1 MENSSNAQ
9 GPDDDVPTPG
19 QHFAQFGA
27 GCLWGVELLFH
38 RMPCVTRTEAPTTT
52 SLPWVSSSP
61 SLLRVAYG
69 ASNYRS
75 IECLMSAGS
84 RSAIPKT
91 LHEHTQQLRFRVK
104 PSLDL
109 SSMENSSI
117 AQGPNDDVPT
127 LGQ

>member
-9 GPDDDVPTPG
+9 GLDDVVPALG
-19 QHFAQFGA
+19 QQLRIQGQALA
-27 GCLWGVELLFH
+27 RSIFH
-38 RMPCVTRTEAPTTT
+38 VPTTT

-61 SLLRVAYG
+61 SSLRVAYG

-84 RSAIPKT
+84 RSAMPKT

-104 PSLDL
+104 PSLNL
-109 SSMENSSI
+109 SSVENFSI
-117 AQGPNDDVPT
+117 AQGPNNTVPT
-127 LGQ
+127 PGQ